1 MKNKRI
7 TEFEMGQWSVIQTVI
22 AFIKD
27 YHTACELCNE
37 AGFGRS
43 KVLELE
49 ADSDTFMDEVKDF
62 LEEKGHLL
70 KD

>member
-1 MKNKRI
+1 MKTKRI
-7 TEFEMGQWSVIQTVI
+7 TEFEKGQWSVIQTVI
-22 AFIKD
+22 DFMKD
-27 YHTACELCNE
+27 YHIACELCNE
-37 AGFGRS
+37 MGFGRS

-62 LEEKGHLL
+62 LKEKGHLL

>member
-7 TEFEMGQWSVIQTVI
+7 TEFEKGQWSVIQTVI

-37 AGFGRS
+37 VGFGRS

-49 ADSDTFMDEVKDF
+49 ADSDTFMDDVKDF